1 MKLILLCVIS
11 TFIFYIKQKTP
22 RARCGKRCD
31 CGVRQRSYK
40 IVFKPFY
47 HRVAPPYRRTDRA
60 ARRRRT
66 LSQAFV
72 ESGEAVGHG
81 GWRFVV

>member
-31 CGVRQRSYK
+31 CGVYLRSYKRSYK

-47 HRVAPPYRRTDRA
+47 HRVAPREGG
-60 ARRRRT
+60 RT
-66 LSQAFV
+66 LSKAFV

-81 GWRFVV
+81 GGRFVV